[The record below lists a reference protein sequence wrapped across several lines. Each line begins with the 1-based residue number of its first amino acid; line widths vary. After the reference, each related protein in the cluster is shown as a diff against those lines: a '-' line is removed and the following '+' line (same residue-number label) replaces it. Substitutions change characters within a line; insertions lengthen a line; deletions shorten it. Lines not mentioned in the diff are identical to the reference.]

1 MNWVILVYLAIW
13 TTGPQVMK
21 YTMLEFS
28 AKDYYECREIANE
41 INDIENAYKSKTSY
55 VRSFYWVYNNM
66 LDDIKAECVF
76 ANPPAPKPKW
86 ADLKKEWG
94 VPDIIE

>member
-1 MNWVILVYLAIW
+1 MNWVILGYLAIW

-41 INDIENAYKSKTSY
+41 INDIKNAYKSKTSY

-66 LDDIKAECVF
+66 LDDIKAKCVY
-76 ANPPAPKPKW
+76 ADPKAPMPKW
-86 ADLKKEWG
+86 AE
-94 VPDIIE
+94 

>member
-1 MNWVILVYLAIW
+1 MAMF
-13 TTGPQVMK
+13 TQGPEVMK
-21 YTMLEFS
+21 YTVLEFP
-28 AKDYYECREIANE
+28 AIDWVECRSIAAE
-41 INDIENAYKSKTSY
+41 INQIETAYKSKTPY

-66 LDDIKAECVF
+66 LDDIKAECVY
-76 ANPPAPKPKW
+76 ANPPVPKPKC

>member
-28 AKDYYECREIANE
+28 AE
-41 INDIENAYKSKTSY
+41 INDIKNAYKSKTSY

-66 LDDIKAECVF
+66 LDDIKAKCVY
-76 ANPPAPKPKW
+76 ADPKAPMLKW
-86 ADLKKEWG
+86 AE
-94 VPDIIE
+94 